1 MTHAFPIRPELGS
14 VCRFLRAPGRP
25 RLVRSQSRP
34 PLVGVLADLADS
46 RGRH

>member
-1 MTHAFPIRPELGS
+1 MIHAFPIRPELGS

-25 RLVRSQSRP
+25 RLVRPESRP
-34 PLVGVLADLADS
+34 PLAGVLAELADS